1 MQYFITPRYAISL
14 LGMLFSTGSA
24 PTGFGLTAASCV
36 AAACTMRRLAVWCAV
51 VTAVGVSVA
60 VFPHPEFHYAR
71 PSGDGCA
78 RFASFDSH

>member
-1 MQYFITPRYAISL
+1 
-14 LGMLFSTGSA
+14 
-24 PTGFGLTAASCV
+24 
-36 AAACTMRRLAVWCAV
+36 MRRLAVWCAV